1 MVRTG
6 NFIFGLWT
14 LSYRIFCVFSQS
26 DNWPMK
32 LLLLILCLL
41 GETAV
46 DVLTVAKTFL
56 GVPYVAG
63 TLEHKGEERLVI
75 NEKELDC
82 TTFVELSVA
91 RWIAAQSDSTSFEH
105 EVQHLRYRGGEVN
118 GYLSR
123 LHYFTDWV
131 AENEKRSVW
140 HELEPA
146 EGELVWRCDTLNLS
160 FMSEHPQSYPYLKE
174 NAWAVDS
181 IRSIE
186 AQYAD
191 RATYYIGKEYLNL
204 PPERLPIQDGDILAL
219 VTTIKGLDVT
229 HLGFAVWQGE
239 KLNLMHASMTHKRVV
254 IDERTLYDY
263 LQTRTSCP
271 GVRVVRLLP

>member
-1 MVRTG
+1 
-6 NFIFGLWT
+6 
-14 LSYRIFCVFSQS
+14 
-26 DNWPMK
+26 MK

-41 GETAV
+41 GETV
-46 DVLTVAKTFL
+46 TDVLSVAKAFL

-63 TLEHKGEERLVI
+63 TLEQKGEEQLVI

-91 RWIAAQSDSTSFEH
+91 RWIAAQSDSMSFEH
-105 EVQHLRYRGGEVN
+105 EVKHLRYRGGEVN

-131 AENEKRSVW
+131 AENEMRGVW
-140 HELEPA
+140 RELEPA
-146 EGELVWRCDTLNLS
+146 KDEHMWQCDTLRLS
-160 FMSEHPQSYPYLKE
+160 FMSEHPQNYPYLKE

-204 PPERLPIQDGDILAL
+204 PPERLPIRDGDILAL

-239 KLNLMHASMTHKRVV
+239 KLHLMHASMTHKRVV
-254 IDERTLYDY
+254 IDEHTLYDY